1 MSVNVPFLLRPSL
14 WSFPPATGKG
24 SRSLRRAGRGG
35 CRGWGEGQG
44 AGAAAA
50 AGANRG
56 DRDAGGT
63 GTGTPLSKS
72 SFPLRDP
79 AGASEK
85 PGVGA
90 GVGAPEAG
98 GRSARRVQEAGWPPG
113 DCGPGGW
120 VGRGC
125 PGSSVESV
133 GCNGPG
139 GPSQERSL
147 HPPPPALREISE
159 LSQEAGAPGRWVRVL
174 FDRRETESPAQEPQ
188 GQQA

>member
-98 GRSARRVQEAGWPPG
+98 GARRGECRRRGGPQETAAPG
-113 DCGPGGW
+113 DGW
-120 VGRGC
+120 VEGVRGVA
-125 PGSSVESV
+125 SSRWAAT
-133 GCNGPG
+133 GP
-139 GPSQERSL
+139 EVRARSGACTL
-147 HPPPPALREISE
+147 HHPPFGKY
-159 LSQEAGAPGRWVRVL
+159 QN
-174 FDRRETESPAQEPQ
+174 
-188 GQQA
+188 